1 MNQRIDPEEGA
12 DLYEGLIWSVR
23 LGAYEERA
31 DVCWKLVPWLLSQ
44 GLSLEVCRERD
55 WKKEPFPQGLG
66 TPKDH
71 WVAAMQ

>member
-1 MNQRIDPEEGA
+1 MNQRIDPEEG
-12 DLYEGLIWSVR
+12 
-23 LGAYEERA
+23 A

-44 GLSLEVCRERD
+44 RLSLEVCGERD

-71 WVAAMQ
+71 WVASMQ